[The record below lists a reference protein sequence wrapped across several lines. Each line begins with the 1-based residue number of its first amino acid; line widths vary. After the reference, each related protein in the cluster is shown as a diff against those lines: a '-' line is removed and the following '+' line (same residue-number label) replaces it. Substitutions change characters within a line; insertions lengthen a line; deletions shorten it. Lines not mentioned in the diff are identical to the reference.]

1 MQRPLIHRTVLILLL
16 MPWLS
21 VVAGTKSDG
30 PEDPRIIPQ
39 PIDFPCTSAGDSS
52 FQVFTIVNPGKD
64 LLIVQEYR
72 TELLPAAFRLTH
84 GRISDTIHPGRSITD
99 TIWFAPKDSGLYKGG
114 FEVHFQRGGSVYG
127 DVRGKALPKAELII
141 NRGIDSLVFATTQ
154 QIGPV
159 ERCIRIVNPSC
170 KLLFIDRITIPPT
183 APFHLNPSLTFPLS
197 VAPGSYVDVCVEF
210 RPTGPG
216 EASDSMR
223 IAFNGRQTAIL
234 LRGRSRPGPAPAL
247 VVFPAKLQFPATYLG
262 DTSTRVI
269 LLRNDGAAPLV
280 VRAWAYTG
288 ANADQFSLDSAR
300 FPIALRANGA
310 DSARLTLRFNPSSL
324 NALKADLHFKIDATD
339 AEDAALVA
347 VGGTGIQPDVRV
359 EPAMIDMGDV
369 PVNDA
374 RAVADTIVLRNFSAK
389 TVTYA
394 PLTIDGANADAFTL
408 TGPLASTTIPPN
420 GSVRYG
426 VIFSPQAAHT
436 YGARVVVQFTGGPTS
451 FVPLAGRGTLPAK
464 GSVRIEP
471 DSLYFACTAVGDT
484 ARPQYIYVENQSLQ
498 DIEVIAARLA
508 PRFAPFL
515 TPPTQ
520 FRRVVPPGVRD
531 SFEVRFAPVTPTA
544 TDAGVEFEVRGG
556 AHVTIGLRGDG
567 TARAEADP
575 DRTDVHFP
583 DMYAGSV
590 GRDTI
595 NISNLS
601 DCKTLAISDI
611 SISDTNFRFAAPPT
625 TPLDLKG
632 STRFTLPIEFTG
644 TSLGNYTG
652 TLRIVTPTGVK
663 TVNLTGRVLES
674 LPRAVPDSIYF
685 GEATANVADRW
696 DTVKVFNTGNVADTI
711 ITEWVIDGASSDA
724 FEAVMPPLPAAMAAN
739 GGDTVRIPVH
749 YRPRNAGPHLAYLRM
764 GVGSGP
770 RSMRLAI
777 ALAGIG
783 VDGPAPRSAVIDA
796 GALALGDSIF
806 LADTL
811 VFVNPTRAPITITAP
826 LVPTGGGAAS
836 FSIIGTGMTIPARG
850 LLAFGVRFK
859 PTAIGNA
866 GATLNVTFSDGSHA
880 RVDLIGEGT
889 PRAAHHLVL
898 DTLTRNVNEQFAM
911 HVYAVP
917 PFEPGDGVTSVK
929 LTLRYDRQALYLRAL
944 RSAPGATDDVQYLD
958 SGRVAIVRTYA
969 APVTSEELFNLEM
982 QGLVTGKP
990 INEIEVL
997 SSEVNGLGAI
1007 ATSTGGVVYLLGC
1020 DIAHPVGFSK
1030 PITVQALYPTPA
1042 GESAT
1047 LRYFAAEGARPT
1059 VRLVDAAGA
1068 VVREYA
1074 LPTGTGRETQATLNF
1089 SDVNSGAYFL
1099 QLGTQTVTSTVQIL
1113 IAR

>member
-1 MQRPLIHRTVLILLL
+1 MTRPLIHRSVLILLL
-16 MPWLS
+16 LPWLS
-21 VVAGTKSDG
+21 VVAGTKTDG
-30 PEDPRIIPQ
+30 PDDPRIVPQ

-52 FQVFTIVNPGKD
+52 FQIFTIVNPGKD
-64 LLIVQEYR
+64 PRIVEDYR
-72 TELLPAAFRLTH
+72 TELLPPVFRLTRR
-84 GRISDTIHPGRSITD
+84 RINDTILPGKSITD

-114 FEVHFQRGGSVYG
+114 FEVHFLRGGSVYG
-127 DVRGKALPKAELII
+127 DVRGRALQKAELIV

-170 KLLFIDRITIPPT
+170 KLLFIDRITIPPA

-197 VAPGSYVDVCVEF
+197 VAPDSYVDICVAF
-210 RPTGPG
+210 RPAGPG

-223 IAFNGRQTAIL
+223 ITFNCRQTAIL

-247 VVFPAKLQFPATYLG
+247 VVFPTKLQFPATYLG

-269 LLRNDGAAPLV
+269 LLRNDGAAPLAI
-280 VRAWAYTG
+280 RSWAYTG

-300 FPIALRANGA
+300 FPITLRPNGA

-324 NALKADLHFKIDATD
+324 NAQKADLHFKVDAAD
-339 AEDAALVA
+339 PEDAALVA
-347 VGGTGIQPDVRV
+347 VGGTGIQPNVRV

-374 RAVADTIVLRNFSAK
+374 RSLADTIVLRNFSAK

-394 PLTIDGANADAFTL
+394 PLTLDGANADAFRL
-408 TGPLASTTIPPN
+408 SGPLASTTIPPN

-426 VIFSPQAAHT
+426 VTFSPHAART
-436 YGARVVVQFTGGPTS
+436 FGARVVVQFTGGPTS
-451 FVPLAGRGTLPAK
+451 YVPLVGRGTLPAK

-471 DSLYFACTAVGDT
+471 DSLFFACTAVGDT
-484 ARPQYIYVENQSLQ
+484 ARPQFIYVENQSLQ
-498 DIEVIAARLA
+498 DIEVVAARLA

-515 TPPTQ
+515 TPPPQ
-520 FRRVVPPGVRD
+520 FRRLVPPGVRD

-556 AHVTIGLRGDG
+556 ARVTVGLRGEG

-595 NISNLS
+595 AIANLS
-601 DCKTLAISDI
+601 DCKTLSISDI
-611 SISDTNFRFAAPPT
+611 SISDTNFRPTGPLT
-625 TPLDLKG
+625 TPLDLEG
-632 STRFTLPIEFTG
+632 SERFMLPIEFIG
-644 TSLGNYTG
+644 SSLGDYAG
-652 TLRIVTPTGVK
+652 TLRLTTPAGVK

-674 LPRAVPDSIYF
+674 LPRAVPDSVYF
-685 GEATANVADRW
+685 GEATAGVADRW
-696 DTVKVFNTGNVADTI
+696 DTVKVFNMGNVADTI
-711 ITEWVIDGASSDA
+711 ITDWVIDGASSDA
-724 FEAVMPPLPAAMAAN
+724 FEALMPSLPAAIAPN
-739 GGDTVRIPVH
+739 GGDTVRIPVR
-749 YRPRNAGPHLAYLRM
+749 YRPKQAGTHLAYLRM
-764 GVGSGP
+764 GIGRAP
-770 RSMRLAI
+770 RSVRLVI
-777 ALAGIG
+777 ALAGTG
-783 VDGPAPRSAVIDA
+783 VDGAAPRSAVIDA
-796 GALALGDSIF
+796 GALALGDSI
-806 LADTL
+806 LLTDTL
-811 VFVNPTRAPITITAP
+811 VFENPTAAPITITAP
-826 LVPTGGGAAS
+826 LVPTGSEAAS
-836 FSIIGTGMTIPARG
+836 FSIVGAAMTIPARG
-850 LLAFGVRFK
+850 SLAFSVQFK
-859 PTAIGNA
+859 PVAVGTAT
-866 GATLNVTFSDGSHA
+866 ATVDAAFSDGSHA
-880 RVDLIGEGT
+880 RVDFIGKGI
-889 PRAAHHLVL
+889 PRAARRLVL
-898 DTLTRNVNEQFAM
+898 DTLTRNVNEQFVM
-911 HVYAVP
+911 NVNAVP

-929 LTLRYDRQALYLRAL
+929 LMLRYDRQALYLRAL
-944 RSAPGATDDVQYLD
+944 QPIPGAGDDVQYLD

-969 APVTSEELFNLEM
+969 APVTTQELFSLEM

-990 INEIEVL
+990 INDVEVL
-997 SSEVNGLGAI
+997 SAEVNGLGTIGA
-1007 ATSTGGVVYLLGC
+1007 STRGVVYLLGC

-1030 PITVQALYPTPA
+1030 PITVHALYPTPA

-1047 LRYFAAEGARPT
+1047 LRYFAAEGAKPT

-1074 LPTGTGRETQATLNF
+1074 LPTGTGHETQATLNF